1 MEMTMTLS
9 QPADLL
15 IVTTFVSICVVVLCH
30 VIADLIFLVYKGIKK
45 KWAEHKAKDPDNS
58 GNTTE

>member
-9 QPADLL
+9 RLADLI
-15 IVTTFVSICVVVLCH
+15 IVTTFVSVCVVVLCH

-45 KWAEHKAKDPDNS
+45 KWAEHKAKDSDNS